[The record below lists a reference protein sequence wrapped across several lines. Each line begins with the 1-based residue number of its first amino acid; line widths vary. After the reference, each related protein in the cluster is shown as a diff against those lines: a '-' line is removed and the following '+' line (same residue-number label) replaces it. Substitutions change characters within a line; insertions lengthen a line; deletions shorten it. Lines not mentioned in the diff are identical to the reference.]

1 MHTSAK
7 EMLGAMRHMRTRR
20 CKRQPCADRRKR
32 RSQNSSL
39 LMQRTLHL
47 PHTSLLEICDFSLSA
62 SGVGLSERRK
72 HICVCS
78 CIQGIRV

>member
-47 PHTSLLEICDFSLSA
+47 PHTSLLEICDFS
-62 SGVGLSERRK
+62 ERRK